1 MTGRR
6 MESGTG
12 NDSAT
17 PYQDTATV
25 YQALRPLLFSIA
37 YRMLGSV
44 SEAEDIVQEA
54 FLRYHNAATEHGQ
67 PNSPKA
73 YLSAVVTRLCI
84 DQLRSA
90 RARRESYVGDW
101 LPEPLLTGATR
112 GNYLMPGQPMPDPA
126 TAAEQADSLS
136 MAFLL
141 LLERLTPLE
150 RAVFLLHDVF
160 GYDYTEAGGI
170 VGRSEATCRQLAH
183 RARQHIEAAR
193 PRFDVAARER
203 DELAGRFFAAVRTGD
218 IEGLVSM
225 LAGDAEVHGDSG
237 GVPPSWRRPITGCDH
252 VARLMAALGNQL
264 RHAQGSLELAEVNGQ
279 PGALARGP
287 DGGLI
292 AVLSIDVA
300 GGQVQTVRSVIS
312 RPKLSHLGPLADLS
326 SFQQQRQPTG
336 RPAEEGPGTMR

>member
-1 MTGRR
+1 MPGEGPD
-6 MESGTG
+6 M
-12 NDSAT
+12 A
-17 PYQDTATV
+17 AV
-25 YQALRPLLFSIA
+25 YETFRPLLFSIA

-54 FLRYHNAATEHGQ
+54 FLRYHSALAKQGE
-67 PNSPKA
+67 PDSPKA
-73 YLSAVVTRLCI
+73 YLSAIVTRLCI

-101 LPEPLLTGATR
+101 LPEPLLTGTYDSPA
-112 GNYLMPGQPMPDPA
+112 GQPAADPA
-126 TAAEQADSLS
+126 AAAEQADSLS

-160 GYDYTEAGGI
+160 GYSYPEAAGV
-170 VGRSEATCRQLAH
+170 VGRSATTCRQLAH

-218 IEGLVSM
+218 MDGLLSL
-225 LAGDAEVHGDSG
+225 LAADVEVRGDSG
-237 GVPPSWRRPITGCDH
+237 GVPPSWRRPITGRQH
-252 VARLMAALGNQL
+252 VAKLMAALGNQL
-264 RHAQGSLELAEVNGQ
+264 GHVRGSLEPAEVNGQ
-279 PGALARGP
+279 PGALVRGP
-287 DGGLI
+287 DGRLI

-300 GGQVQTVRSVIS
+300 DGQIQTVRSVIS
-312 RPKLSHLGPLADLS
+312 RPKLRHLGPLADLTELL
-326 SFQQQRQPTG
+326 QRSG
-336 RPAEEGPGTMR
+336 RGAAG